1 MKFAL
6 ALLAIGAQAVKLH
19 QEEEVQED
27 PSSWKARAD
36 RMHSIVDWD
45 GSGTVDAEEIKVLIA
60 MTAENGYATEDEAE
74 GLFVFA
80 DELQEDMGGPFT
92 ADQLWAAVEVLME
105 ADDEEALDDLETMEG
120 LLVDAEDMIM
130 NMAIDASFEVM
141 DIDDNDQIEASDID
155 VIAEVLEMDDDEAD
169 EFLEDVMFMDEDEDG
184 AVT

>member
-1 MKFAL
+1 
-6 ALLAIGAQAVKLH
+6 
-19 QEEEVQED
+19 
-27 PSSWKARAD
+27 
-36 RMHSIVDWD
+36 
-45 GSGTVDAEEIKVLIA
+45 
-60 MTAENGYATEDEAE
+60 
-74 GLFVFA
+74 
-80 DELQEDMGGPFT
+80 MGGPFT